1 MKKILSFILVLVLAL
16 SAVSFPAFADDN
28 SIGKMKVGNYTM
40 EITSDTTCTI
50 TEYSGKES
58 VAEIPESIE
67 GYTVTAIGDYAF
79 SKNYHLMGVRIP
91 ATVKVIGEG
100 AFFYCYNMST
110 VTIPDTV
117 ESIGEK
123 AFGFN
128 RRKFDTDT
136 CTYTYRAD
144 PTFTVYAKKNSVG
157 ENFAIANNF
166 ELNEN
171 EMFNDFAN
179 SLTFQ
184 IPYQWTDFTNIYCH
198 IWDMETGETYTNWQ
212 SNKEKCEIYYDSVEY
227 NADTNIGI
235 SLSYDTVYG
244 VIFST
249 DTGEQ
254 TYPAIYY
261 FPLTHGTL
269 CTGDTYVSS
278 IEDEGSA
285 SRLQAKWWNGREYA
299 DLSAYE
305 NAFGLYK
312 NVIFSSQDEATK
324 DETTYDEAL
333 SWGDANCDGKV
344 NIKDATA
351 IQKHVANLVLLSD
364 EGRILSN
371 FINKDTPLTVRNAT
385 AVQKHC
391 AGLQTYAD
399 IGKPAVTQV
408 PVERPHS
415 WYRQEMYALSW
426 SSDPDNVMVLP
437 DKSIYKENDQHA
449 VFLVPIYNNNISIT
463 CNGET
468 TQTWTMDFYS
478 KDQNGYSDY
487 VLEVYN
493 DPDGS
498 YKFIWTSW
506 D

>member
-1 MKKILSFILVLVLAL
+1 MKKMLAFILVLILAL

-28 SIGKMKVGNYTM
+28 PMGAMKVGNYTM

-50 TEYSGKES
+50 TEYSGKER
-58 VAEIPESIE
+58 VAEIPENIE

-79 SKNYHLMGVRIP
+79 SKNYSLIGVRIP

-128 RRKFDTDT
+128 RRKFDPDT

-144 PTFTVYAKKNSVG
+144 PTFTVYASQNSAG
-157 ENFAIANNF
+157 AKFATDNGY
-166 ELNEN
+166 ELNQN

-179 SLTFQ
+179 SVSFQ
-184 IPYQWTDFTNIYCH
+184 IPYQWKDFTNIYCH
-198 IWDMETGETYTNWQ
+198 LWDLETGEFFANWQ
-212 SNKEKCEIYYDSVEY
+212 SNKEKCDVYYDSVSY
-227 NADTNIGI
+227 NIDASLGF
-235 SLSYDTVYG
+235 SLSYDSVYG

-254 TYPAIYY
+254 TYPAVYY
-261 FPLTHGTL
+261 PPITSATTL
-269 CTGDTYVSS
+269 CTGDTYVRFL
-278 IEDEGSA
+278 DEVP
-285 SRLQAKWWNGREYA
+285 RLQAKWWNGRNYE

-305 NAFGLYK
+305 DAFGLY
-312 NVIFSSQDEATK
+312 NGAVFSSEDEATE

-333 SWGDANCDGKV
+333 PWGDANCDGKI

-385 AVQKHC
+385 DVQKYC

-408 PVERPHS
+408 PVERPHA

-426 SSDPDNVMVLP
+426 NSDPDKAMILP

-449 VFLVPIYNNNISIT
+449 VFLVPIYNNNIAIT
-463 CNGET
+463 CKGET
-468 TQTWTMDFYS
+468 TQSWTMDFYS
-478 KDQNGYSDY
+478 KDCDGNSDY
-487 VLEVYN
+487 VLEVLN